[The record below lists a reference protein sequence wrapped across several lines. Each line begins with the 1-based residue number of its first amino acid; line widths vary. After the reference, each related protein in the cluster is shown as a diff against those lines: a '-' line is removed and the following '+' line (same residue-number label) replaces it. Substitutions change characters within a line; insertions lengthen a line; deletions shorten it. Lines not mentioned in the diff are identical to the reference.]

1 MIIDTHAHL
10 YFPELRDN
18 ISEIMDNA
26 IEAGISKIIIPA
38 VNLKTADIALDLS
51 AKYEQIFAAVGY
63 HPCDISEADESV
75 LYHVENL
82 CKNEKVVA
90 IGETGLD
97 YYWDKSYIDKQ
108 KYFFRSQ
115 IEISLRNK
123 LPVIIHTRDS
133 ISDSIDIVKDYK
145 DNLSGQFHC
154 FSGNEADLD
163 SVLTGTKLYVSFC
176 GNITYKKNT
185 SAALLGKIPLNRIL
199 SETDSP
205 FLPPVPHRGK
215 KNQPAFVVNTI
226 KYIADKINID
236 YDEFLKIL
244 YSNAAGLFPGL
255 IC

>member
-18 ISEIMDNA
+18 ITEIMDNA
-26 IEAGISKIIIPA
+26 LEAGISKIIIPA
-38 VNLKTADIALDLS
+38 VDLKTADIALDLS
-51 AKYEQIFAAVGY
+51 SKYEQIFAAVGY
-63 HPCDISEADESV
+63 HPCDISDVDESV
-75 LYHVENL
+75 LYDVENL

-97 YYWDKSYIDKQ
+97 YFWDKSFIDKQ

-115 IEISLRNK
+115 IDLSLKNK

-133 ISDSIDIVKDYK
+133 IGDTIDIVSDYK
-145 DNLSGQFHC
+145 DDLTGQFHC
-154 FSGNEADLD
+154 FSGDESDLNA
-163 SVLTGTKLYVSFC
+163 VLTGTKLFVSFC

-185 SAALLGKIPLNRIL
+185 SAALLDKIPVRRIL

-205 FLPPVPHRGK
+205 FLPPVPFRGK

-226 KYIADKINID
+226 KFIADKINTD
-236 YDEFLKIL
+236 YNDFLKIL
-244 YSNAAGLFPGL
+244 YSNAISLFPRL
-255 IC
+255 LS